1 MQVAFQISTI
11 SILQTYLEDSL
22 KTLAFTKDSPNKQA
36 SQVRACRD
44 FIVSVSCLSLVGF
57 DSTWRLK
64 LPRRMKLPINS
75 TRPGARSCHLFQPG
89 ARSCH
94 QIGQAHEAA
103 TYFKPAHEAANKFE
117 STRRVKL
124 PTNSTRRTMLPS
136 IPTRHTKLAT
146 DSNQPASQ
154 PAIRL
159 TCHIAA
165 SNWSASKIWFLLP

>member
-1 MQVAFQISTI
+1 VQVAFQISTI

-22 KTLAFTKDSPNKQA
+22 NTLAFTKDSPNKQA

-103 TYFKPAHEAANKFE
+103 TYFKPAHEAATK
-117 STRRVKL
+117 SARRKKLPLISNRRTKLPTNRPGARSCHLFSNRRTKL
-124 PTNSTRRTMLPS
+124 PTNSNRPGV
-136 IPTRHTKLAT
+136 
-146 DSNQPASQ
+146 
-154 PAIRL
+154 
-159 TCHIAA
+159 
-165 SNWSASKIWFLLP
+165 

>member
-1 MQVAFQISTI
+1 MQIAFQISTI

-94 QIGQAHEAA
+94 QSGPAHEAA
-103 TYFKPAHEAANKFE
+103 TFFKPAHEAATK
-117 STRRVKL
+117 SARRTKLPLISNRRTKLPTNRPGARSCHLFSNRRTKL
-124 PTNSTRRTMLPS
+124 PTNSNRPGV
-136 IPTRHTKLAT
+136 
-146 DSNQPASQ
+146 
-154 PAIRL
+154 
-159 TCHIAA
+159 
-165 SNWSASKIWFLLP
+165 

>member
-103 TYFKPAHEAANKFE
+103 TCFKPAHEAATYFKPAHEAATK
-117 STRRVKL
+117 SARRTKLPLISNRRTKLPTNRPGARSCHLFSNRRTKL
-124 PTNSTRRTMLPS
+124 PTNSNRPGV
-136 IPTRHTKLAT
+136 
-146 DSNQPASQ
+146 
-154 PAIRL
+154 
-159 TCHIAA
+159 
-165 SNWSASKIWFLLP
+165 

>member
-1 MQVAFQISTI
+1 MAFQISTI

-75 TRPGARSCHLFQPG
+75 TRPGARSCHLF
-89 ARSCH
+89 S
-94 QIGQAHEAA
+94 
-103 TYFKPAHEAANKFE
+103 N
-117 STRRVKL
+117 RRTKL
-124 PTNSTRRTMLPS
+124 PTNSNRPGVRSCQRIQRGAQCCHLFRPGTQSWQQIRIS
-136 IPTRHTKLAT
+136 
-146 DSNQPASQ
+146 QPASQ